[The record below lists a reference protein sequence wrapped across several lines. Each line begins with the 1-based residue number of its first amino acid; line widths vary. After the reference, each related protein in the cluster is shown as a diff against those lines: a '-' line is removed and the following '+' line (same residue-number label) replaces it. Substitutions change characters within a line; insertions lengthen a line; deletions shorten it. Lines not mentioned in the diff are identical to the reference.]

1 MNYGIW
7 IFVSKIKWPN
17 LGDFQ
22 TLCVRVLSH
31 TTIQNG
37 INTYLVYY
45 GNYPDF
51 FTRVKSTVWTW
62 HLLFLLFQVCL
73 PWLVPLPSQSP
84 LRSIT
89 ASKGI
94 ELFFIT
100 ASKAQLRKPRRSKNR
115 RRRRST
121 ATMDPHIR
129 KEVSLDSKGK
139 KDGWVCYLLLAY

>member
-1 MNYGIW
+1 MATDWSLKKKGN
-7 IFVSKIKWPN
+7 KISNKCN
-17 LGDFQ
+17 LWSILAILNLSNTFQ
-22 TLCVRVLSH
+22 NVFGQLSR
-31 TTIQNG
+31 
-37 INTYLVYY
+37 
-45 GNYPDF
+45 F
-51 FTRVKSTVWTW
+51 FFSTKSTVWTW

-139 KDGWVCYLLLAY
+139 KDGWVRYLLVAY

>member
-7 IFVSKIKWPN
+7 IFVSKIKWTN

-22 TLCVRVLSH
+22 TLCVCVLSH

-37 INTYLVYY
+37 INIWYIKAIIEI
-45 GNYPDF
+45 F

-139 KDGWVCYLLLAY
+139 KDGWVCYLLLAS

>member
-1 MNYGIW
+1 MATDWSLKKKGNKISNKCNLWSILAILNLSNTFQNEKKMLYLANY
-7 IFVSKIKWPN
+7 
-17 LGDFQ
+17 L
-22 TLCVRVLSH
+22 
-31 TTIQNG
+31 
-37 INTYLVYY
+37 
-45 GNYPDF
+45 DF
-51 FTRVKSTVWTW
+51 FSTKSTVWTW

-73 PWLVPLPSQSP
+73 PWLVPLASQSP

-139 KDGWVCYLLLAY
+139 KDGWVRYLLVAD